1 MKVTFPH
8 AGQAWVPLST
18 VFAKAGVE
26 CIVPPPCSKRTLSLG
41 VKYSPEWVC
50 LPFKLNLGNFI
61 EALELGADTLVYVA
75 GPGLCRLGYYAK
87 VAEQILRD
95 AGYEFEMVT
104 FDWQEKQIV
113 GLAEFLKKLLPNRSW
128 PQMVADIKFGL
139 GQLSVMDD
147 LERMAHRLRPR
158 AKNPAEITAVW
169 RTAGE
174 RVAKAWTGSE
184 LKKTKAEIIAE
195 YNAVPQDPNAD
206 PLKVG
211 LLGEFFVVT
220 EPFSNMDLEDLL
232 GKMGVEVRRHAFFSD
247 WAKVWLFLEAI
258 GLSHGQK
265 VKRAAAP
272 YLSRDVSG
280 DALQTVGETILH
292 QKEGFDG
299 IIHLLPLTCMPEII
313 AQSIMPRVTKDY
325 DIPVL
330 SIVLDEQMG
339 RAGFV
344 TRIEAFV
351 DLMQR
356 RRALKRGTIG
366 RSARERHAVS

>member
-18 VFAKAGVE
+18 VLAKAGVE
-26 CIVPPPCSKRTLSLG
+26 CIVPPPTSKNTLSLG

-61 EALELGADTLVYVA
+61 EGLEQGADTLMYVA

-87 VAEQILRD
+87 VADQILRD
-95 AGYEFEMVT
+95 AGYQFEMVT
-104 FDWQEKQIV
+104 FDWQEKQV
-113 GLAEFLKKLLPNRSW
+113 LALAEFFRKLLPNRSW
-128 PQMVADIKFGL
+128 PQIVGDIKFGL
-139 GQLSVMDD
+139 DQLKVMDE
-147 LERMAHRLRPR
+147 LERMAHHLRPR
-158 AKNPAEITAVW
+158 VLKPAEITTIW
-169 RTAGE
+169 RTAGR
-174 RVAKAWTGSE
+174 RVAQAWTPAD
-184 LKKTKAEIIAE
+184 LKRVKAEIVAE
-195 YNAVPQDPNAD
+195 YDAVARNPEANPMRVA
-206 PLKVG
+206 
-211 LLGEFFVVT
+211 LLGEFFMVI
-220 EPFSNMDLEDLL
+220 EPFVNHDVEDML
-232 GKMGVEVRRHAFFSD
+232 GKMGVEVVRHASFSD
-247 WAKVWLFLEAI
+247 WAWTWLFLEAL

-265 VKRAAAP
+265 VKKAAAP

-280 DALQTVGETILH
+280 DAVQTLGETILH

-299 IIHLLPLTCMPEII
+299 IIHLLPFTCMPEII
-313 AQSIMPRVTKDY
+313 AQSIMPKVTKDY
-325 DIPVL
+325 EIPVL

-356 RRALKRGTIG
+356 RRALKKA
-366 RSARERHAVS
+366 S

>member
-26 CIVPPPCSKRTLSLG
+26 CIVPPLCSKRTLSLG

-95 AGYEFEMVT
+95 AGYQFEMVT

-113 GLAEFLKKLLPNRSW
+113 GLAEFLKKLLPNKSW
-128 PQMVADIKFGL
+128 PQMVGDLKFGL
-139 GQLSVMDD
+139 GQLALMDD
-147 LERMAHRLRPR
+147 LERMTLRLRPR
-158 AKNPAEITAVW
+158 AQNPAEISEIW
-169 RTAGE
+169 RTAGD

-184 LKKTKAEIIAE
+184 LKKTKAEIVAE
-195 YNAVPQDPNAD
+195 FNAVPQKPNAD
-206 PLKVG
+206 PLKIG

-220 EPFSNMDLEDLL
+220 EPFANMDIEDLL
-232 GKMGVEVRRHAFFSD
+232 GKMGVEVQRHAFFSD
-247 WAKVWLFLEAI
+247 WARSWLFLEAI

-265 VKRAAAP
+265 VKKAAAP

-280 DALQTVGETILH
+280 DAQQTVGETILH

-299 IIHLLPLTCMPEII
+299 IVHLLPLTCMPEII
-313 AQSIMPRVTKDY
+313 AQSIMPRVTKDF

-339 RAGFV
+339 RAGFI

-356 RRALKRGTIG
+356 RRRAKTGSVGKTPR
-366 RSARERHAVS
+366 AQHATT

>member
-18 VFAKAGVE
+18 VISKAGVE
-26 CIVPPPCSKRTLSLG
+26 CIVPPPTSKQTLSLG

-61 EALELGADTLVYVA
+61 EGLEMGADTLLYVA

-95 AGYEFEMVT
+95 AGYEFEMLT
-104 FDWQEKQIV
+104 FDWQDKQV
-113 GLAEFLKKLLPNRSW
+113 VALAEFLKKVLKNRSW
-128 PQMVADIKFGL
+128 PQIVADIKFGL
-139 GQLSVMDD
+139 DQLKVMDE

-158 AKNPAEITAVW
+158 ADKPAQITEVW
-169 RTAGE
+169 RTAGQ
-174 RVAKAWTGSE
+174 RVAKAWTPSE
-184 LKKTKAEIIAE
+184 LKRVKAEIVEE
-195 YNAVPQDPNAD
+195 YRSVPMNPYAD
-206 PLKVG
+206 PLRVA
-211 LLGEFFVVT
+211 LLGEFFMVI
-220 EPFSNMDLEDLL
+220 EPFVNHDVEDLL
-232 GKMGVEVRRHAFFSD
+232 GRLGVEVVRHASFSD
-247 WAKVWLFLEAI
+247 WAWTWLFLEAV

-265 VKRAAAP
+265 VKKAAAP

-280 DALQTVGETILH
+280 DAVQTVGETILH

-299 IIHLLPLTCMPEII
+299 IIHLLPFTCMPEII
-313 AQSIMPRVTKDY
+313 AQSILPRVTKDHE
-325 DIPVL
+325 IPVL
-330 SIVLDEQMG
+330 SVVLDEQMG

-356 RRALKRGTIG
+356 RRAVRRKAG
-366 RSARERHAVS
+366 

>member
-26 CIVPPPCSKRTLSLG
+26 CIVPPLCSKRTLSLG

-95 AGYEFEMVT
+95 AGYQFEMVT

-113 GLAEFLKKLLPNRSW
+113 GLAEFLKKLLPNKSW
-128 PQMVADIKFGL
+128 PQMVGDLKFGL
-139 GQLSVMDD
+139 GQLALMDD
-147 LERMAHRLRPR
+147 LERMTLRLRPR
-158 AKNPAEITAVW
+158 AQNPAEISEIW
-169 RTAGE
+169 RTAGD

-184 LKKTKAEIIAE
+184 LKKTKAEIVAE
-195 YNAVPQDPNAD
+195 FNAVPQKPNAD
-206 PLKVG
+206 PLKIG

-220 EPFSNMDLEDLL
+220 EPFANMDIEDLL
-232 GKMGVEVRRHAFFSD
+232 GKMGVEVQRHAFFSD
-247 WAKVWLFLEAI
+247 WARSWLFLEAI

-265 VKRAAAP
+265 VKKAAAP

-280 DALQTVGETILH
+280 DAQQTVGETILH

-299 IIHLLPLTCMPEII
+299 IVHLLPLTCMPEII
-313 AQSIMPRVTKDY
+313 AQSIMPRVTRDF

-339 RAGFV
+339 RAGFI

-356 RRALKRGTIG
+356 RRRAKMGSVGKTPR
-366 RSARERHAVS
+366 AQHATT

>member
-18 VFAKAGVE
+18 VMAKSGVE
-26 CIVPPPCSKRTLSLG
+26 CIVPPPTSKHTLSLG

-61 EALELGADTLVYVA
+61 EGLEMGADTLLYVA

-95 AGYEFEMVT
+95 AGYQFEMLT
-104 FDWQEKQIV
+104 FDWQDKQIV
-113 GLAEFLKKLLPNRSW
+113 ALVEFLRRVLPNRSW
-128 PQMVADIKFGL
+128 PQIIGDVKFGL
-139 GQLSVMDD
+139 DQLKVMDE
-147 LERMAHRLRPR
+147 LERMAHHLQPR
-158 AKNPAEITAVW
+158 VLKPADISNIW
-169 RTAGE
+169 RTAGD
-174 RVAKAWTGSE
+174 RVVKAWTPAD
-184 LKKTKAEIIAE
+184 LKRVKAEIVEE
-195 YNAVPQDPNAD
+195 YNSVPRDPNAN
-206 PLKVG
+206 PMKVA
-211 LLGEFFVVT
+211 LLGEFFMVV
-220 EPFSNMDLEDLL
+220 EPFVNQDVEDML
-232 GKMGVEVRRHAFFSD
+232 GKMGVEVVRHASFSD
-247 WAKVWLFLEAI
+247 WAWSWLFLEAV
-258 GLSHGQK
+258 GLSHGKKVQK
-265 VKRAAAP
+265 AAAP

-280 DALQTVGETILH
+280 DAIQTLGETVLH

-313 AQSIMPRVTKDY
+313 AQSIMPRVTKDH

-344 TRIEAFV
+344 TRVEAFV

-356 RRALKRGTIG
+356 RRSLKKAG
-366 RSARERHAVS
+366 

>member
-18 VFAKAGVE
+18 IIAKAGVE
-26 CIVPPPCSKRTLSLG
+26 CIVPPPTSKHTLSLG

-61 EALELGADTLVYVA
+61 EGLEMGADTLLYVA

-95 AGYEFEMVT
+95 EGYQFEMLT
-104 FDWQEKQIV
+104 FDWQDKQIV
-113 GLAEFLKKLLPNRSW
+113 ALAEFLRRVLVNRSW
-128 PQMVADIKFGL
+128 PQIVGDIKFGL
-139 GQLSVMDD
+139 SQLKVMDE
-147 LERMAHRLRPR
+147 LEGMAHHLRPR
-158 AKNPAEITAVW
+158 VEKPAEITRIW

-174 RVAKAWTGSE
+174 RVARAWTPAD
-184 LKKTKAEIIAE
+184 LKQVKAQMVEE
-195 YNAVPQDPNAD
+195 YNSVPLNPEAN
-206 PLKVG
+206 PLRVA
-211 LLGEFFVVT
+211 LLGEFFMVI
-220 EPFSNMDLEDLL
+220 EPFVNQDVEDML
-232 GKMGVEVRRHAFFSD
+232 GKMGVEVVRHASFSD
-247 WAKVWLFLEAI
+247 WAWSWLFLEAL
-258 GLSHGQK
+258 GLSHGRK
-265 VKRAAAP
+265 VKKAAAP

-280 DALQTVGETILH
+280 DAIQTLGETILH

-299 IIHLLPLTCMPEII
+299 ILHLLPLTCMPEII

-325 DIPVL
+325 EIPVL

-351 DLMQR
+351 DLMLR
-356 RRALKRGTIG
+356 RRARKKVG
-366 RSARERHAVS
+366 